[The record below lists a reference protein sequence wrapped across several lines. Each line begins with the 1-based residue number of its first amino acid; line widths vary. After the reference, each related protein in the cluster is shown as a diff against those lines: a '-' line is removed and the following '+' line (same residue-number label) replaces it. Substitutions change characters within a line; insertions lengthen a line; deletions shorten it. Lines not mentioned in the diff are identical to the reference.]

1 MPWPRLPVRIAALV
15 VLVVLASCGKDATSV
30 PATLVFSPSQINLT
44 PGTPSATLTVTSSP
58 PGAPLQWQIT
68 DHPDWIT
75 ASPVSGS
82 TSQGSVAI
90 SVEGV
95 GLATLLPGIHRG
107 HFEISHADGL
117 ARVPL
122 QALIPESGAVFFTP
136 TSLEF
141 DVGVQSQTVDVINVG
156 NVRITWVVQP
166 PPSAVSVAPSNGTID
181 PGNGISLAITVDRH
195 GLPPGPTD
203 VSLGISTDVVA
214 GIVLPIRILVA
225 PGPDIAVSPGRVR
238 FPAGS
243 TSGAF
248 VISNP
253 GTADLA
259 WSIESPDAWLSLS
272 STSGVIEAGGS
283 RTVES
288 TIDRAALPAPDVESS
303 VVVVSNA
310 LKGDVT
316 VGVSVSSVASWS
328 EGFVPFAHRVVDAE
342 YSRSTD
348 LLVTVSAGP
357 PRLHIADPG
366 LGTARSVPLVLPP
379 TAVAVSPDGRYAAV
393 GHDGYIS
400 HVNLGS
406 GLVER
411 VYPVTTRVFDLVLPG
426 NGWVY
431 AMPTEDGI
439 QSIRCIRLSTGIER
453 PHEGYSIGGET
464 SIRLHPSGYYVYGAN
479 RDSSPSDIEKY
490 SVADGTAEYLYDSPY
505 HGDFDFD
512 GNIWISDDGLRLFAR
527 SGNVFRSS
535 QVPSQD
541 MLYAGHLE
549 GVSFASWVE
558 HSTAA
563 DRVFVFDTPHSG
575 DRPALEMLVYEP
587 AFLGSVGTVEL
598 PQFPAP
604 AGGETFDSHGQFIFA
619 HSSGDW
625 VYALVRAAPQSGYA
639 LDWAVLVIPRQDL
652 P

>member
-1 MPWPRLPVRIAALV
+1 M
-15 VLVVLASCGKDATSV
+15 
-30 PATLVFSPSQINLT
+30 
-44 PGTPSATLTVTSSP
+44 
-58 PGAPLQWQIT
+58 
-68 DHPDWIT
+68 
-75 ASPVSGS
+75 
-82 TSQGSVAI
+82 
-90 SVEGV
+90 
-95 GLATLLPGIHRG
+95 
-107 HFEISHADGL
+107 
-117 ARVPL
+117 
-122 QALIPESGAVFFTP
+122 QALIPESGSAYFAP
-136 TSLEF
+136 ASLEF
-141 DVGVQSQTVDVINVG
+141 DVGVHVRTVEIINVG
-156 NVRITWVVQP
+156 NVPITWVAQP
-166 PPSAVSVAPSNGTID
+166 PTSAVSVDPSNGTID
-181 PGNGISLAITVDRH
+181 PGSGIRLAITVDRH

-203 VSLGISTDVVA
+203 ALLGISTNVVA
-214 GIVLPIRILVA
+214 ALGLPIRILVA

-238 FPAGS
+238 YPAGS

-248 VISNP
+248 VISNL
-253 GTADLA
+253 GTADLT
-259 WSIESPDAWLSLS
+259 WSVESPDAWLSLS

-283 RTVES
+283 RTIEG
-288 TIDRAALPAPDVESS
+288 TIDRAALPAPDVEGSM
-303 VVVVSNA
+303 VVVSNA
-310 LKGDVT
+310 LKGDIT

-328 EGFVPFAHRVVDAE
+328 EGFVPLAHRVVDAE
-342 YSRSTD
+342 YSRSSD
-348 LLVTVSAGP
+348 VLVTVSAGP

-366 LGTARSVPLVLPP
+366 LGTSHSIPLVLPP

-439 QSIRCIRLSTGIER
+439 ESIRCIRLSTGVER

-479 RDSSPSDIEKY
+479 RLSGPSDIEKY
-490 SVADGTAEYLYDSPY
+490 VVVDGAAEYLYDSPY

-512 GNIWISDDGLRLFAR
+512 GDIWISDDGLRLFAR

-563 DRVFVFDTPHSG
+563 DRVFAFETPNRGES
-575 DRPALEMLVYEP
+575 PALEMLVYET
-587 AFLGSVGTVEL
+587 AFLGSVGTMEL